1 MTLTGCQDHIL
12 TENMWFYG
20 LKHHTVDIRG
30 DVTMRDKHVKM
41 ELLSQWMLEAE
52 FCNYSFKWE
61 GG

>member
-30 DVTMRDKHVKM
+30 DVTMRDN
-41 ELLSQWMLEAE
+41 ERQTS
-52 FCNYSFKWE
+52 E
-61 GG
+61 GRAIQPMDAGG